1 MSQSLVSPDRVSLHQ
16 RLRAATAAAHEDLE
30 RSLGWEAR
38 VATIASYRDLLA
50 RFRGFHAVYEPAI
63 GAALADE
70 AFFAPRRRLAPLD
83 ADLRHLG
90 VATDLDALPRPPA
103 PTLTEPGEAIGALY
117 VLEGS
122 TLGGQMIGRRIA
134 ALHGFDAETGCR
146 YYLAHGSRTG
156 AMWAAFRARLD
167 ALADGPAAEAAAI
180 GAANATFDALRLWLG
195 RTPQADG
202 QDRAARD
209 PE

>member
-1 MSQSLVSPDRVSLHQ
+1 VSLDRVSLHQ

-38 VATIASYRDLLA
+38 VATVAGYRDLLA

-70 AFFAPRRRLAPLD
+70 AFFAPRRRLARLD

-90 VATDLDALPRPPA
+90 VATDLDALSRPPA
-103 PTLTEPGEAIGALY
+103 PTLTEPGAAIGALY

-167 ALADGPAAEAAAI
+167 ALADGPEAEAAAI